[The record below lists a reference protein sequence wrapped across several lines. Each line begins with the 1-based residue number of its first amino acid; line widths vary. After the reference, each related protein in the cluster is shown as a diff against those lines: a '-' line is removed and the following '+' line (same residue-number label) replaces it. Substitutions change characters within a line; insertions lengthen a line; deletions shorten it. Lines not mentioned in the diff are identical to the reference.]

1 MNLRDKIYGMI
12 FKLMQEEVVALWN
25 ECVHEGMGT
34 DCLYVYSMDDFDE
47 ILLNKDISPVEI
59 MWAVYSGDLSPYHKW
74 FCIHWNKGLIGFDDI
89 YLRDSVLDMYRL
101 ANFIADHPNIDI
113 DNSEIKQAITCMESE
128 TDEDCIPF

>member
-59 MWAVYSGDLSPYHKW
+59 MWQFIVET
-74 FCIHWNKGLIGFDDI
+74 
-89 YLRDSVLDMYRL
+89 YRL
-101 ANFIADHPNIDI
+101 ITNGFVFIGTRA
-113 DNSEIKQAITCMESE
+113 
-128 TDEDCIPF
+128 